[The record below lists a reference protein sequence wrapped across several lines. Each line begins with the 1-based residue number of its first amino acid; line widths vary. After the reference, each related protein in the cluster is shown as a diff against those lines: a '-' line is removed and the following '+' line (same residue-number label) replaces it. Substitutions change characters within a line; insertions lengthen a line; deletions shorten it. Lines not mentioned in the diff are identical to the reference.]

1 MNPDLMDP
9 KLCICGEWIED
20 DEEFCTAECENDF
33 YEVLA
38 LVHYEGQQV
47 MV

>member
-1 MNPDLMDP
+1 MNPDQVDP
-9 KLCICGEWIED
+9 KLCICGEWIEA
-20 DEEFCTAECENDF
+20 DEEFCTTECENDF

-38 LVHYEGQQV
+38 LSHYEGQQV